1 MFYGEFAVQLEN
13 ALLPNEATT
22 LDEFVHE
29 LKEALDANQLGTR
42 ALDHLF
48 SDQAEFH
55 PTCHGLWMEFGV
67 FEGSPQVISLYHN
80 PDTLTDMVSYL
91 RHLSLCKLR
100 SGRQPCH
107 FDLQDTQSIKQR
119 AGGKSIAALDA
130 QQW

>member
-1 MFYGEFAVQLEN
+1 MFYGEFALQLEN

-67 FEGSPQVISLYHN
+67 FEGLLKSSLSSQSKQFDRDSLAPSTPQSV
-80 PDTLTDMVSYL
+80 
-91 RHLSLCKLR
+91 
-100 SGRQPCH
+100 
-107 FDLQDTQSIKQR
+107 
-119 AGGKSIAALDA
+119 
-130 QQW
+130 